1 MTSVRM
7 TKNNY
12 MSLSKI
18 TKKIKYFK
26 KSNNV
31 SYRRINELTELKSDS
46 NSFIDATIIQLIRL
60 YHILIRSIKK
70 SVEQLL
76 KLKETNIISEK
87 KIYIICVNNSKK
99 FHSAH

>member
-1 MTSVRM
+1 M